1 MSEAT
6 LIDVLPAHR
15 FDQQKLADW
24 LKGRLPDVEQG
35 LQIKQFQ
42 GGQSNPT
49 FLLQIGEKRYV
60 LRKKPPGKLLPSA
73 HMVEREYQV
82 INALDGTGVPVP
94 KARLLCED
102 PEIIGTNFY
111 IMDHVEGRVHT
122 QPLLTDVDPAQRTPI
137 YRSMIETMAKLHN
150 ADWKAIGLESYGKPE
165 GYVQRQIK
173 RWSGQ
178 FEASRTGDMPA
189 MDALM
194 AWLPANA
201 PSEDFTTIAH
211 GDFRIGNLILHPT
224 EPQVVAI
231 LDWELATLG
240 HPLSD
245 LAYCCLPYHLPAGV
259 NGVKGM
265 QGADLKGLQIP
276 EEQQVLD
283 WYCEFTG
290 RDSIPDW
297 NFFLAFS
304 LFRLAA
310 ILQGV
315 YHRALQ
321 GNASNADA
329 LEVGQRAGL
338 LAQRGW
344 EIAQGNQ
351 VPNP

>member
-1 MSEAT
+1 MSGAT

-15 FDQQKLADW
+15 FDEAKLAAY
-24 LKGRLPDVEQG
+24 LKGRIPGVENG
-35 LQIKQFQ
+35 IKIKQFQ

-49 FLLQIGEKRYV
+49 FLLDIGESRYV

-82 INALDGTGVPVP
+82 ISALGKTDVPVP
-94 KARLLCED
+94 TAHLLCED
-102 PEIIGTNFY
+102 PEVIGTAFY
-111 IMDHVEGRVHT
+111 IMDYVDGRVFA
-122 QPLLTDVDPAQRTPI
+122 QPLLEEASKSERMPI
-137 YRSMIETMAKLHN
+137 YQSMIQTLAQLHG

-165 GYVQRQIK
+165 GYVKRQIK

-178 FEASRTGDMPA
+178 FEASRTDDMPA

-194 AWLPANA
+194 KWLPDNA
-201 PSEDFTTIAH
+201 PTDDQATIAH
-211 GDFRIGNLILHPT
+211 GDFRIGNLMVHPT
-224 EPQVVAI
+224 EPKVISI

-245 LAYCCLPYHLPAGV
+245 LAYCCLPYHMPLNVDGA
-259 NGVKGM
+259 KGLA
-265 QGADLKGLQIP
+265 GADLKAHGLP
-276 EEQQVLD
+276 EEQQLLD
-283 WYCEFTG
+283 WYCQATG
-290 RDSIPDW
+290 RSNIPDW

-310 ILQGV
+310 IVQGV

-329 LEVGQRAGL
+329 LEVGKRASL
-338 LAQRGW
+338 LAERGW
-344 EIAQGNQ
+344 DIAQR
-351 VPNP
+351 

>member
-15 FDQQKLADW
+15 FDETRLTAY
-24 LKGRLPDVEQG
+24 LSGRLPGAEGGMKVQ
-35 LQIKQFQ
+35 QFQ

-49 FLLQIGEKRYV
+49 YLLEIGERRYV

-73 HMVEREYQV
+73 HMVEREFQV
-82 INALDGTGVPVP
+82 INALNATDVPVP
-94 KARLLCED
+94 TARLLCED
-102 PEIIGTNFY
+102 PEVIGTAFY
-111 IMDHVEGRVHT
+111 IMDYVEGRVHT
-122 QPLLTDVDPAQRTPI
+122 QPLLTDVAQEQRLPI
-137 YRSMIETMAKLHN
+137 YQSMIETMARLHN
-150 ADWKAIGLESYGKPE
+150 VDWKAIGLESYGKPE
-165 GYVQRQIK
+165 GYVHRQIK

-178 FEASRTGDMPA
+178 FEASRTDDMPA
-189 MDALM
+189 MDSLM
-194 AWLPANA
+194 AWLPQNA
-201 PSEDFTTIAH
+201 PEADFTTIAH
-211 GDFRIGNLILHPT
+211 GDFRVGNLILHPT
-224 EPQVVAI
+224 EPKVVSI

-265 QGADLKGLQIP
+265 LGANLKELGLP

-283 WYCEFTG
+283 WYCQYTG
-290 RDSIPDW
+290 RSEVADW

-329 LEVGQRAGL
+329 LEVGKRAGL

-344 EIAQGNQ
+344 EIAQQ
-351 VPNP
+351 K

>member
-15 FDQQKLADW
+15 IDESRL
-24 LKGRLPDVEQG
+24 LSYLTGRIDGAEQG
-35 LQIKQFQ
+35 MRVQQFQ

-49 FLLQIGEKRYV
+49 YLLSLGEQRYV

-82 INALDGTGVPVP
+82 INALGSTDVPVP
-94 KARLLCED
+94 TARLLCED
-102 PEIIGTNFY
+102 PEVIGTAFY
-111 IMDHVEGRVHT
+111 VMDYVEGRVHT
-122 QPLLTDVDPAQRTPI
+122 QPLLGDVEQSQRLPI
-137 YRSMIETMAKLHN
+137 YRSMIETMAQLHN
-150 ADWKAIGLESYGKPE
+150 VDWKAVGLESYGKAE
-165 GYVQRQIK
+165 GYIPRQIK

-194 AWLPANA
+194 AWLPEHM
-201 PSEDFTTIAH
+201 PKDDHTTIAH

-224 EPQVVAI
+224 EPRVVSI

-245 LAYCCLPYHLPAGV
+245 LAYCCLPYHLPSGV

-265 QGADLKGLQIP
+265 LGADLKGMGLP

-283 WYCEFTG
+283 WYCQYSG
-290 RDSIPDW
+290 RSEIPDW

-315 YHRALQ
+315 YHRAVQ

-329 LEVGQRAGL
+329 LEVGKRAGL
-338 LAQRGW
+338 LAERGW
-344 EIAQGNQ
+344 EIAQSK
-351 VPNP
+351 

>member
-15 FDQQKLADW
+15 FDEAKLAAY
-24 LKGRLPDVEQG
+24 LKGRLPDVEKG
-35 LQIKQFQ
+35 ISIKQFQ

-49 FLLQIGEKRYV
+49 FQLQIGEKRYV

-82 INALDGTGVPVP
+82 ISALGETGVPVP

-102 PEIIGTNFY
+102 PEVIGTNFY
-111 IMDHVEGRVHT
+111 IMDHVEGRVYSH
-122 QPLLTDVDPAQRTPI
+122 PLLEKVAIEQRLPI
-137 YRSMIETMAKLHN
+137 HRSMIETMAKLHN
-150 ADWKAIGLESYGKPE
+150 VDWRAVGLEGYGKPE
-165 GYVQRQIK
+165 GYVARQIK
-173 RWSGQ
+173 RWGGQ
-178 FEASRTGDMPA
+178 FEASRTGDMPS

-194 AWLPANA
+194 AWLPEHA
-201 PSEDFTTIAH
+201 PKDDFTTIAH
-211 GDFRIGNLILHPT
+211 GDFRIGNLILHPS

-245 LAYCCLPYHLPAGV
+245 LAYCCLPYHQSAALE
-259 NGVKGM
+259 GM
-265 QGADLKGLQIP
+265 RGLKGLDLKAHNVP

-290 RDSIPDW
+290 RSSVPDW

-310 ILQGV
+310 IVQGV

-329 LEVGQRAGL
+329 LEVGKRASL
-338 LAQRGW
+338 LADIGW
-344 EIAQGNQ
+344 EIAQSR
-351 VPNP
+351 